1 MHTGDPD
8 SLDAVLQSQYVLDD
22 SQYFSSSEVVSE
34 APNPITHTIP
44 ITVKQKKTNT
54 TVMPSVQAMA
64 QTQRARQLT
73 WTDRPSIAPD
83 IVPW

>member
-1 MHTGDPD
+1 MRRLLRMHTGDPY

-44 ITVKQKKTNT
+44 ITVKAKEK
-54 TVMPSVQAMA
+54 
-64 QTQRARQLT
+64 QTQQLCRQCRLWHRHTRARQ
-73 WTDRPSIAPD
+73 TDLD
-83 IVPW
+83 